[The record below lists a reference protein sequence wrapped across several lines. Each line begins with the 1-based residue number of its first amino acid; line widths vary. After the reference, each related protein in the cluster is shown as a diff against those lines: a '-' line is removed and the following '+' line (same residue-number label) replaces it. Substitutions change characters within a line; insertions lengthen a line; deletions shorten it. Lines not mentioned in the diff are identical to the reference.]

1 MYVVA
6 LILHL
11 FTSLYLYYACI
22 GASRRLGRYHAQA
35 DDGRARLLAHQGQRQ
50 AASTMPSAVAS

>member
-6 LILHL
+6 LLLHL

-22 GASRRLGRYHAQA
+22 GAARRLGRYHAQA
-35 DDGRARLLAHQGQRQ
+35 DDGRARLLAHHHQ
-50 AASTMPSAVAS
+50 

>member
-6 LILHL
+6 LLLHL

-35 DDGRARLLAHQGQRQ
+35 DDGRARLLAQAGQRP
-50 AASTMPSAVAS
+50 ATMPPSAVAS